1 MHVRLWKSH
10 HLGRRLAD
18 RDAAGAQPLEGDLV
32 LSSTHYRG
40 HGSIACLSLV
50 DPGNQTHQGHVA
62 TLYDP
67 QLLGLGNG
75 RMRFRGIES
84 VEGRGYAQEWLVEVA
99 QIGGRT

>member
-18 RDAAGAQPLEGDLV
+18 REALSSPSLEGDLV

-40 HGSIACLSLV
+40 RGDVASLSLLN
-50 DPGNQTHQGHVA
+50 PTNQTDQGHMA
-62 TLYDP
+62 TLYEP
-67 QLLGLGNG
+67 QMLALGNG

-84 VEGRGYAQEWLVEVA
+84 IEGRGYAQEWLVEIA
-99 QIGGRT
+99 